1 MFSDWEP
8 QALHSANVLERRIGK
23 SLGFF
28 LHSDATLSDSQI
40 GPREQPTSGRHAIL
54 NWLIYAEFIEN
65 G

>member
-1 MFSDWEP
+1 MFSDREP
-8 QALHSANVLERRIGK
+8 QALYSANVQKKEDRQKLRI
-23 SLGFF
+23 F